1 MFTSRSIIIAAI
13 LVMAS
18 LGPATASEVCSA
30 ATLHG
35 TYADN
40 FWGLSTPTTQSPQP
54 ITSFSPF
61 EANGMTF
68 YDGAGHTTAAGT
80 ASNGGL
86 RAGHFKLTGTYRVNS
101 DCTGSANYG
110 PNNHFDFV
118 ILHGGQEINI
128 MESDG
133 TIAVWTAT
141 RM

>member
-1 MFTSRSIIIAAI
+1 MRTFRSIIIAVA
-13 LVMAS
+13 LVITS
-18 LGPATASEVCSA
+18 LGSAKASEVCSV

-61 EANGMTF
+61 EGNGMSF
-68 YDGAGHTTAAGT
+68 YDGSGHTTAEGT

-86 RAGHFKLTGTYRVNS
+86 RAGHFKLKGTYRVNS

-110 PNNHFDFV
+110 PNNRFDFV

-133 TIAVWTAT
+133 TIAVWTST